1 MISFEYFPNKRQC
14 RLVGDY
20 FDEIREHFSVK
31 NDNAFFM
38 RKFRGGFAPSRIYC
52 ITPTGL
58 FEPGLFYDIL
68 RYIKNIY
75 PNEEIKTD
83 EALKE
88 VVKPS
93 FKNQE
98 VWDNLNLKLRDY
110 QHDIV
115 KQALNFGRGIIK
127 VGTGGGKTL
136 TIASILSSIYQ
147 NNMHGKMSCLLI
159 VPDLTLVDQTYSD
172 FLQYKVPFTIT
183 RWTGSHE
190 PEFGCSVIIANM
202 GILQSRF
209 EEQKW
214 LTNVDILVI
223 DECHKLKKGN
233 KIGKMISSIKTFHKF
248 GLTGT
253 LPDTKIDEWNIV
265 GKIGNVFYE
274 KNSYE
279 LRTESY
285 LTNAEIKVISIDYKD
300 KVRYVPDQN
309 KYKTELDF
317 IYNNNFRN
325 NIMKQVCEKFKNNV
339 LIMVNHI
346 AHGEVLYNYLS
357 SNLPDRKIYFIRGE
371 VEVEE
376 RARVIKE
383 METSDNII
391 CIAISAIFSTG
402 VNIKNLHMIVFA
414 SGGKSFIRIIQSI
427 GRGLRLNPNK
437 DKLSIID
444 LADKLRYSQ
453 EHAVRRQEIYTQ
465 EKIQFKTWDIV
476 ENR

>member
-1 MISFEYFPNKRQC
+1 MITFEYFPNKKQC
-14 RLVGDY
+14 RIISDK

-68 RYIKNIY
+68 RYIKNVY
-75 PNEEIKTD
+75 PNEEIKSDDT
-83 EALKE
+83 LKN
-88 VVKPS
+88 VVKPT
-93 FKNQE
+93 FQNLD

-110 QHDIV
+110 QQDIV
-115 KQALNFGRGIIK
+115 KQSLSFGRGIIK

-136 TIASILSSIYQ
+136 ITASILSSIYK
-147 NNMHGKMSCLLI
+147 NNLRDKMSCLLI
-159 VPDLTLVDQTYSD
+159 VPDLTLVDQTYND
-172 FLQYKVPFTIT
+172 FLNYGVPFSIT
-183 RWTGSHE
+183 KWTGSHE
-190 PEFGCSVIIANM
+190 PKFESSVIIANM

-209 EEQKW
+209 DEQKW
-214 LTNVDILVI
+214 LSNVDILII

-233 KIGKMISSIKTFHKF
+233 KIGKIISSIKTFHKF

-285 LTNAEIKVISIDYKD
+285 LTNAEIKVINISYKD
-300 KVRYVPDQN
+300 KVHYKPDQN
-309 KYKTELDF
+309 KYKSELDF
-317 IYNNNFRN
+317 IYHNKFRN
-325 NIMKQVCEKFKNNV
+325 NIIKQVCEKFKNNV

-346 AHGEVLYNYLS
+346 AHGEALYTYIS
-357 SNLPDRKIYFIRGE
+357 THLPDRKVYFIRGE
-371 VEVEE
+371 VDVEE
-376 RARVIKE
+376 RTRVIKE
-383 METSDNII
+383 METLDNVV

-414 SGGKSFIRIIQSI
+414 SGGKSFIRTIQSI

-444 LADKLRYSQ
+444 LVDKLKYST
-453 EHAVRRQEIYTQ
+453 EHATRRQEIYAL
-465 EKIQFKTWDIV
+465 EKIQYNTWDIV
-476 ENR
+476 EN